1 MLFLKRK
8 GKQQAPPAEV
18 PMRPDAP
25 AQSYSLKI
33 YLMGRSSDSVR
44 MQGAEA
50 GHTLPEIIDGMSKNR
65 IEMIEP
71 LTQEFRDASPTMENF
86 EALQQW
92 SGARRDVGPVARHA
106 LYVLETVDA
115 LDMTV
120 DTFLCGLL
128 RGATEAS
135 GYPDYQAIVG
145 GIATRWDE
153 VSGDLL
159 ARAVV
164 GWGGKG
170 VRGDT
175 DRHAEH
181 LVNAIYA
188 ELHASRFSLGA
199 AAHARPPSASGG
211 RSGLV
216 CGNCGFE
223 TSTGGAFV
231 CTRCGMRLSRGA

>member
-1 MLFLKRK
+1 MIFLKRK
-8 GKQQAPPAEV
+8 GKQEAEPAQV
-18 PMRPDAP
+18 PLLPDAP
-25 AQSYSLKI
+25 AQQYSLKI

-44 MQGAEA
+44 LQGAEA
-50 GHTLPEIIDGMSKNR
+50 ARTLPQIVDGISKSR
-65 IEMIEP
+65 IEIIEP
-71 LTQEFRDASPTMENF
+71 LSQEHRDAAPSMEHF
-86 EALQQW
+86 EELEQW
-92 SGARRDVGPVARHA
+92 AQARRDVGPVGRHA

-120 DTFLCGLL
+120 DTFVCGLL

-170 VRGDT
+170 LRGDT
-175 DRHAEH
+175 ERHAEQ
-181 LVNAIYA
+181 LVNALYA
-188 ELHASRFSLGA
+188 ELHASRYSLGVA
-199 AAHARPPSASGG
+199 AQPRPASAGG
-211 RSGLV
+211 DRSGLV
-216 CGNCGFE
+216 CAHCGFE
-223 TSTGGAFV
+223 TTSRQAMV

>member
-1 MLFLKRK
+1 MPFLKRK
-8 GKQQAPPAEV
+8 GKSAPPPADV

-50 GHTLPEIIDGMSKNR
+50 GHTLPQIVDGMSKDR
-65 IEMIEP
+65 IELIEP
-71 LTQEFRDASPTMENF
+71 LSQEFR
-86 EALQQW
+86 EAAPSIEHVEQFQQW
-92 SGARRDVGPVARHA
+92 SAARREVGPVGRHA

-120 DTFLCGLL
+120 DTFICGLL
-128 RGATEAS
+128 RGSTEAS

-153 VSGDLL
+153 LSGDLL

-170 VRGDT
+170 IRGDT

-188 ELHASRFSLGA
+188 ELHASQYSLGA
-199 AAHARPPSASGG
+199 AAQPRQPSAGGG

-216 CGNCGFE
+216 CAHCGFE
-223 TSTGGAFV
+223 TATGQAFV

>member
-8 GKQQAPPAEV
+8 GKQQAQPAA
-18 PMRPDAP
+18 PAMLPDAP
-25 AQSYSLKI
+25 AQQYSLKI
-33 YLMGRSSDSVR
+33 YLMGRSSESVR
-44 MQGAEA
+44 MEGGDAA
-50 GHTLPEIIDGMSKNR
+50 RTLPEIIDRMSKTR
-65 IEMIEP
+65 IEMVEP
-71 LTQEFRDASPTMENF
+71 LSQDHRDAAPSLERF
-86 EALQQW
+86 DELQQW
-92 SGARRDVGPVARHA
+92 LDARRDVGPVGRHA

-120 DTFLCGLL
+120 DTFVCGLL

-153 VSGDLL
+153 VTGDLL

-175 DRHAEH
+175 DRHAET

-188 ELHASRFSLGA
+188 ELHASRYSLGA
-199 AAHARPPSASGG
+199 AAQPRPPSAGH

-216 CGNCGFE
+216 CAHCGFE
-223 TSTGGAFV
+223 TASTQAFV

>member
-8 GKQQAPPAEV
+8 GKQQAAPVAPPV
-18 PMRPDAP
+18 FPDAP
-25 AQSYSLKI
+25 AQQYSVKI
-33 YLMGRSSDSVR
+33 YLMGRSSESVR
-44 MQGAEA
+44 MEGAEA
-50 GHTLPEIIDGMSKNR
+50 ARTLPEIVDRMSKTR
-65 IEMIEP
+65 IELIEP
-71 LTQEFRDASPTMENF
+71 LAQEHREAAPSIERSEEF
-86 EALQQW
+86 EQW
-92 SGARRDVGPVARHA
+92 AQARQGIGPISRHA

-120 DTFLCGLL
+120 DTFICGLL
-128 RGATEAS
+128 RGATEAN

-159 ARAVV
+159 ARAIV

-175 DRHAEH
+175 DRHAE
-181 LVNAIYA
+181 LLINAIYG
-188 ELHASRFSLGA
+188 ELRASQFSLGA
-199 AAHARPPSASGG
+199 AAQPRPPSAGM
-211 RSGLV
+211 RSGLS
-216 CGNCGFE
+216 CAHCGFE
-223 TSTGGAFV
+223 TASRQAFV